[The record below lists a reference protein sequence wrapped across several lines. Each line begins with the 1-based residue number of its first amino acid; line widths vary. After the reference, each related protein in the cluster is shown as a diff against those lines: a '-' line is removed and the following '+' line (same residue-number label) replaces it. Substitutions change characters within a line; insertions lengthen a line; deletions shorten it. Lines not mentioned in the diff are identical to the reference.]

1 VKRTVAAL
9 AGAIVL
15 MSAGFAS
22 ARGRA
27 VFTLAVGYNGL
38 PAAADRETLRPLR
51 FADDDAARI
60 HALGRQIGQWSR
72 LLALLDAETLER
84 FPELAGESA
93 PPSRAE
99 LKRAVSELA
108 TAVAEAASR
117 GDEPV
122 VLFYYSGHGARRPD
136 GSASL
141 TLLDG
146 ELTQEDLYDQVLAPL
161 APATVHLVVDAC
173 HAEAAVR
180 PRDAQAAVV
189 DVSAAQ
195 MNEYLGTATLAR
207 FPRVGVIVA
216 SSRDAQ
222 AHEWDAYAGGVFTHE
237 ILSGL
242 RGGADVNGDGRVE
255 YSEMAAFLA
264 AANRA
269 VTTPEARLKTVVQ
282 APPANPRAPLAVLG
296 TARGGWL
303 QGRPAVLGSLH
314 VEDTRGERLVDLH
327 AELGAR
333 IALLLPTE
341 VPLYIRTLDSE
352 AEVQL
357 RAGERVDFATLG
369 FKHAPLSARGAVDSS
384 LRRGLF
390 ATAFGA
396 SYYRGYVDSQ
406 ASLVPVELQAV
417 DLTVSD
423 GSAKPTRPI
432 PGAAVL
438 SLGAAGALAATSV
451 GFGVVAWNAHQEWQG
466 TPIEREASLA
476 ADRYDRARTAV
487 FITAG
492 AAVVAAAVGAYLWW
506 RAN

>member
-1 VKRTVAAL
+1 MLVGAVAL
-9 AGAIVL
+9 LSGASV
-15 MSAGFAS
+15 S
-22 ARGRA
+22 ARERA
-27 VFTLAVGYNGL
+27 VFTLAIGYNGL
-38 PAAADRETLRPLR
+38 PAGADRATLRPLR

-60 HALGRQIGQWSR
+60 HALGRQIGRSSR

-84 FPELAGESA
+84 FPELAGDPA

-99 LKRAVSELA
+99 LKRAVSELSA
-108 TAVAEAASR
+108 AVAEAARR
-117 GDEPV
+117 GEEPV
-122 VLFYYSGHGARRPD
+122 VLLYYSGHGSRRPD
-136 GSASL
+136 GSATL

-161 APATVHLVVDAC
+161 SSATVHLLVDAC

-180 PRDAQAAVV
+180 PRDAQATVV

-195 MNEYLGTATLAR
+195 MNEYLGTSTLAR

-269 VTTPEARLKTVVQ
+269 VAAPEARLKTVVQ

-296 TARGGWL
+296 SARGGWL
-303 QGRPAVLGSLH
+303 QGQPAVLGSLH
-314 VEDTRGERLVDLH
+314 VEDPRGERLVDLH

-333 IALLLPTE
+333 IALLLPSE
-341 VPLYIRTLDSE
+341 VPLYVRTVDRE
-352 AEVQL
+352 AEIL
-357 RAGERVDFATLG
+357 LHAGERLDFATLG
-369 FKHAPLSARGAVDSS
+369 FKYAPMSARGAVDSS

-396 SYYRGYVDSQ
+396 SYYRGFVDSQ
-406 ASLVPVELQAV
+406 ATLVPVELQAI
-417 DLTVSD
+417 DLLAPD
-423 GSAKPTRPI
+423 GAPRPPRPV

-438 SLGAAGALAATSV
+438 TLGAAGALAATSL
-451 GFGVVAWNAHQEWQG
+451 GFGVVTWRAHGDFQNTQ
-466 TPIEREASLA
+466 IEREATLA
-476 ADRYDRARTAV
+476 ADRYDRARTAT

-492 AAVVAAAVGAYLWW
+492 AAVVSAAVGFYLWW
-506 RAN
+506 RSGD